1 MHSLALQRRGSPGRG
16 SARLGTGGPI
26 RPCGHIPTYDALFFG
41 SNTDARYDLR
51 SDSRQSLTKAFTVVK
66 RFWDIESSDIQ
77 LMATHGS
84 MLQDASRVAA
94 VLQLPLPEFG
104 MTRAAAEAEAADI
117 AEVAS
122 QGFFDGGDNPLF
134 TLDAFAFTA
143 EGDPDPA
150 VAGPPDKL
158 IFGDGILDALDA
170 MGIGD
175 VGARVVRGHE
185 FGHHVQFEDG
195 LFSSPLTGAEAT
207 RRTELMADAFG
218 SYFATHARGL
228 ALNAKRVLQAE
239 QTSFEVGDCQ
249 FADPGHHGTPLQRLR
264 SATWAVELA
273 NAARPQGKILPSL
286 TFADLFEKELPEIVA
301 PDA

>member
-1 MHSLALQRRGSPGRG
+1 
-16 SARLGTGGPI
+16 
-26 RPCGHIPTYDALFFG
+26 
-41 SNTDARYDLR
+41 
-51 SDSRQSLTKAFTVVK
+51 
-66 RFWDIESSDIQ
+66 
-77 LMATHGS
+77 MATHGS

-150 VAGPPDKL
+150 VAGLPDKF

-195 LFSSPLTGAEAT
+195 LFSLAAD
-207 RRTELMADAFG
+207 RRRSDTAYRADG
-218 SYFATHARGL
+218 
-228 ALNAKRVLQAE
+228 
-239 QTSFEVGDCQ
+239 
-249 FADPGHHGTPLQRLR
+249 
-264 SATWAVELA
+264 
-273 NAARPQGKILPSL
+273 
-286 TFADLFEKELPEIVA
+286 
-301 PDA
+301 

>member
-1 MHSLALQRRGSPGRG
+1 MRPHPDLRCAVLRLEHRR
-16 SARLGTGGPI
+16 AI
-26 RPCGHIPTYDALFFG
+26 RPALRLAPVPDEDL
-41 SNTDARYDLR
+41 TD
-51 SDSRQSLTKAFTVVK
+51 VK

-195 LFSSPLTGAEAT
+195 LFSLAAD
-207 RRTELMADAFG
+207 RRRSDTAYRADG
-218 SYFATHARGL
+218 
-228 ALNAKRVLQAE
+228 
-239 QTSFEVGDCQ
+239 
-249 FADPGHHGTPLQRLR
+249 
-264 SATWAVELA
+264 
-273 NAARPQGKILPSL
+273 
-286 TFADLFEKELPEIVA
+286 
-301 PDA
+301 

>member
-104 MTRAAAEAEAADI
+104 MTRAAAEALAADI
-117 AEVAS
+117 AEAAS

-134 TLDAFAFTA
+134 TLNAFAFTA

-195 LFSSPLTGAEAT
+195 LFSLAAD
-207 RRTELMADAFG
+207 RRRSDTAYRADG
-218 SYFATHARGL
+218 
-228 ALNAKRVLQAE
+228 
-239 QTSFEVGDCQ
+239 
-249 FADPGHHGTPLQRLR
+249 
-264 SATWAVELA
+264 
-273 NAARPQGKILPSL
+273 
-286 TFADLFEKELPEIVA
+286 
-301 PDA
+301 